1 MEMIEEHICMCNEL
15 LVFEDDVWQCV
26 TPDCETTT
34 VPSTLLKEIDEYNE
48 AVEAVTIGMN
58 IIKRRKQINEKVK

>member
-1 MEMIEEHICMCNEL
+1 MTTKHICMCNEL
-15 LVFEDDVWQCV
+15 LVFEDDVWQCI

-48 AVEAVTIGMN
+48 ACKKLINYWKIHHKEYEAYD
-58 IIKRRKQINEKVK
+58 